1 LTMKNFWLVFI
12 LIFLISHTAQ
22 AITVLNYPNPFNP
35 AAGQTTSIEYTL
47 GENTDITIYIFNP
60 INQLT
65 KKISCPR
72 GSTGG
77 SSGYNQVPWDGY
89 TDFNELAANDVYI
102 ARVVAGGKQIG
113 KCKIVVLK

>member
-1 LTMKNFWLVFI
+1 MKKILLI
-12 LIFLISHTAQ
+12 LILGFFISHSAG

-60 INQLT
+60 INHLI
-65 KKISCPR
+65 KKISCPK
-72 GSTGG
+72 GATGG
-77 SSGYNQVPWDGY
+77 SSDYNQVPWDGY

-102 ARVVAGGKQIG
+102 ARVISGGKQLG